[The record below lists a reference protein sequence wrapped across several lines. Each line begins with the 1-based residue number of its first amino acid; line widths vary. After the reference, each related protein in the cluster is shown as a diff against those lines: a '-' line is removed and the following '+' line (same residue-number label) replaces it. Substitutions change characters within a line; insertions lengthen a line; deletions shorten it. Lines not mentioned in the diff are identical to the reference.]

1 MEHLL
6 NLSVAEWSYVFLFI
20 IAVIAGIIDAIA
32 GGGGLITIP
41 SLLLFGFPPMIALG
55 TNKFQAV
62 IGELTTSI
70 MFITS
75 KQLVTKGILLGI
87 LFTSIGALIGAFAV
101 SLIDKS
107 ALQILL
113 PIMMGGITIYSITSK
128 KLKSTTSSKPKLSTI
143 QFMILGG
150 LIIGFYNGFFG
161 PGTGSF
167 WMVAFV
173 VLLGYTLKQATMATK
188 PLNLIG
194 NLASLILFISIGEID
209 YTMGLV
215 MGGGQIIGSII
226 GSKCVLSFGSRLVRP
241 IFISV
246 CMIMTIKLVYE
257 NISLGL
263 L

>member
-1 MEHLL
+1 
-6 NLSVAEWSYVFLFI
+6 
-20 IAVIAGIIDAIA
+20 
-32 GGGGLITIP
+32 
-41 SLLLFGFPPMIALG
+41 
-55 TNKFQAV
+55 
-62 IGELTTSI
+62 
-70 MFITS
+70 
-75 KQLVTKGILLGI
+75 
-87 LFTSIGALIGAFAV
+87 
-101 SLIDKS
+101 
-107 ALQILL
+107 
-113 PIMMGGITIYSITSK
+113 
-128 KLKSTTSSKPKLSTI
+128 
-143 QFMILGG
+143 
-150 LIIGFYNGFFG
+150 
-161 PGTGSF
+161 
-167 WMVAFV
+167 MVAFV